1 MEHLTV
7 LLGQFVAMHGAW
19 AGPVVGLLC
28 FGESLA
34 VVGLFVPATAVMI
47 AIGGLVGADALDAW
61 TIFFW
66 AVAGSIL
73 GDWISYIFGNRIGP
87 RVYRRWPLNRHRP
100 AVARTRLF
108 FRKYGFTAVFMGRFL
123 GPIRATVPLVAGVLA
138 MPQRPFQIA
147 NVASA
152 SLWVPMMFAPGYL
165 AAGPLG
171 EALSINEG
179 QLAIAGLAFAG
190 CAMAITL
197 LGSRFMGRKRLR
209 NPKRQTPKGQ
219 SL

>member
-1 MEHLTV
+1 MEELTA
-7 LLGQFVAMHGAW
+7 LASQFITEHGAW
-19 AGPVVGLLC
+19 AGPIIGILC
-28 FGESLA
+28 LGESLA
-34 VVGLFVPATAVMI
+34 IVGLFVPATAAMI
-47 AIGGLVGADALDAW
+47 AIGGLVGAQALDAW
-61 TIFFW
+61 SIFFW

-73 GDWISYIFGNRIGP
+73 GDWISYLVGNRIGP

-108 FRKYGFTAVFMGRFL
+108 FRKYGFAAVFMGRFL

-152 SLWVPMMFAPGYL
+152 SLWVPVMFAPGYL

-179 QLAIAGLAFAG
+179 QLALAGLALGGGAL
-190 CAMAITL
+190 AITVF
-197 LGSRFMGRKRLR
+197 GSRSMGRKRVR
-209 NPKRQTPKGQ
+209 SAKR
-219 SL
+219 L